1 MWYYVGMGKNTNDQ
15 AIAPAVDETV
25 RADEKTTTDVNQATE
40 AANEPTPEVVEAPE
54 VAEQAGDLVEVV
66 VLNPFFDLQAEADRK
81 NGDKFL
87 ATEARAAELRQVGVV
102 K

>member
-1 MWYYVGMGKNTNDQ
+1 MGKNTNDQ
-15 AIAPAVDETV
+15 AIAPVIDETV
-25 RADEKTTTDVNQATE
+25 NADEKTTTDVNEATE
-40 AANEPTPEVVEAPE
+40 VVNKPTPEI
-54 VAEQAGDLVEVV
+54 AEQAGDLVEVE
-66 VLNPFFDLQAEADRK
+66 VLKPFFDLQAEADRK

>member
-1 MWYYVGMGKNTNDQ
+1 MGKNTNDQ
-15 AIAPAVDETV
+15 AIAPVIDETV
-25 RADEKTTTDVNQATE
+25 KADTIDVNEATE
-40 AANEPTPEVVEAPE
+40 AANEPTPE
-54 VAEQAGDLVEVV
+54 VAEQAGDLVEVK
-66 VLNPFFDLQAEADRK
+66 VLKPFFDLQAEADRK

>member
-15 AIAPAVDETV
+15 AIAPAIDETV
-25 RADEKTTTDVNQATE
+25 KADTIDVNEATE
-40 AANEPTPEVVEAPE
+40 AANEPTPEVVETPE
-54 VAEQAGDLVEVV
+54 IAEQAGDLVEVK
-66 VLNPFFDLQAEADRK
+66 VLKPFFDLQAETDRK

>member
-1 MWYYVGMGKNTNDQ
+1 MGKNTNDQ
-15 AIAPAVDETV
+15 AIAPAIDETV
-25 RADEKTTTDVNQATE
+25 KADTKITTDVNEATK
-40 AANEPTPEVVEAPE
+40 AANEPTLE
-54 VAEQAGDLVEVV
+54 VAETPEIAGQAGELVEVV
-66 VLNPFFDLQAEADRK
+66 ALKPFFDLQAEADRK

>member
-15 AIAPAVDETV
+15 AIAPAIDETV
-25 RADEKTTTDVNQATE
+25 NADEKTTTDVNEATE
-40 AANEPTPEVVEAPE
+40 AANEPTPEVVETPE
-54 VAEQAGDLVEVV
+54 IAEQAGDLVEVK
-66 VLNPFFDLQAEADRK
+66 VLKPFFDLQAETDRK

>member
-1 MWYYVGMGKNTNDQ
+1 MGKNTNDQ
-15 AIAPAVDETV
+15 AIAPVIDETV
-25 RADEKTTTDVNQATE
+25 KADTTDVNEATE

-66 VLNPFFDLQAEADRK
+66 ALKPFFDLQAEADRK

-87 ATEARAAELRQVGVV
+87 VTEARAAELRQVGVV

>member
-15 AIAPAVDETV
+15 AIAPVIDETV
-25 RADEKTTTDVNQATE
+25 KADIIDVNEATE
-40 AANEPTPEVVEAPE
+40 AANEPTPEVAETPE
-54 VAEQAGDLVEVV
+54 IAEQAGDLVEVK
-66 VLNPFFDLQAEADRK
+66 VLKPFFDLQAEADRK

>member
-15 AIAPAVDETV
+15 AIAPVIDETV
-25 RADEKTTTDVNQATE
+25 NADEKTTTDVNEATE
-40 AANEPTPEVVEAPE
+40 AANEPTPEI
-54 VAEQAGDLVEVV
+54 AEQAGDLVEVK
-66 VLNPFFDLQAEADRK
+66 VLKPFFDLQAEADRK
-81 NGDKFL
+81 DGDKFL

>member
-54 VAEQAGDLVEVV
+54 IAEQPGDLVEVV
-66 VLNPFFDLQAEADRK
+66 ALKPFFDLQAEADRK

-87 ATEARAAELRQVGVV
+87 VTEARAAELRQVGVV

>member
-1 MWYYVGMGKNTNDQ
+1 MGKNTNDQ
-15 AIAPAVDETV
+15 ATAPVVDETV
-25 RADEKTTTDVNQATE
+25 KADTIDVNEATE
-40 AANEPTPEVVEAPE
+40 AANEPTPEI
-54 VAEQAGDLVEVV
+54 AEQAGDLVEVK
-66 VLNPFFDLQAEADRK
+66 VLKPFFDLQAETDRK

>member
-15 AIAPAVDETV
+15 AIAPAIDETV
-25 RADEKTTTDVNQATE
+25 KADTKITTDVNEATE
-40 AANEPTPEVVEAPE
+40 AATEPTPEVVETPE
-54 VAEQAGDLVEVV
+54 VAEQAGELVKVIK
-66 VLNPFFDLQAEADRK
+66 PFFDLQDEADRK

>member
-15 AIAPAVDETV
+15 AIAPVIDETV
-25 RADEKTTTDVNQATE
+25 KADTIDVNEATE
-40 AANEPTPEVVEAPE
+40 AANEPTPEVVE
-54 VAEQAGDLVEVV
+54 QAGDLVEVK
-66 VLNPFFDLQAEADRK
+66 VLKPFFDLQAETDRK

>member
-15 AIAPAVDETV
+15 AIAPVIDETV
-25 RADEKTTTDVNQATE
+25 KADTIDVNEATE
-40 AANEPTPEVVEAPE
+40 AANEPTPEVVETPE
-54 VAEQAGDLVEVV
+54 IAEQAGDLVEVKV
-66 VLNPFFDLQAEADRK
+66 KVLKPFFDLQAETDRK

>member
-1 MWYYVGMGKNTNDQ
+1 MGKNTNDQ
-15 AIAPAVDETV
+15 AIAPAIDETV
-25 RADEKTTTDVNQATE
+25 KADTIDVNEATE
-40 AANEPTPEVVEAPE
+40 AANEPTPEI
-54 VAEQAGDLVEVV
+54 AEQAGDLVEVK
-66 VLNPFFDLQAEADRK
+66 VLKPFFDLQAETDRK